1 MSPRQEPSGRARGW
15 VLVLLLVLA
24 LGAGGFFLGRS
35 APDVPPP
42 PVAAPVAPAPE
53 PVVEVAPRARVVE
66 VVGAVERTR
75 GEAWMELRVGD
86 SLAPDEAVRTGPGA
100 RVDLQVG
107 DEASR
112 LSIPERSEVRVG
124 ELTRD
129 VHTLNLER
137 GRIDVDYG
145 ESQAR
150 VLRVRSPG
158 GTVAETRAARFT
170 MLRRGTMVAVV
181 TRGGTVDLSS
191 AGARIQVGA
200 GQQGIVFDGAR
211 PVGPEP
217 IPLDVLLKVARAP
230 TANTLCLSLSGK
242 VRVGTEVWVEDEPAE
257 VSADGSF
264 HADVPQAPGRS
275 RVKVFAREPGGATRE
290 VSLTCRFRPTA
301 GPPPSESV
309 KFRWNEAP

>member
-1 MSPRQEPSGRARGW
+1 
-15 VLVLLLVLA
+15 VLVLLLA

-35 APDVPPP
+35 APDTPEPE
-42 PVAAPVAPAPE
+42 VAAPAAPAPIA
-53 PVVEVAPRARVVE
+53 VVEVAPRARVVD
-66 VVGAVERTR
+66 VVGAVERTQ

-86 SLAPDEAVRTGPGA
+86 SLAPDESVRTGPGA
-100 RVDLQVG
+100 RVELQVG

-129 VHTLNLER
+129 VHTLRLER
-137 GRIDVDYG
+137 GRIDVDYR
-145 ESQAR
+145 EHQAR
-150 VLRVRSPG
+150 ILRVQSQG
-158 GTVAETRAARFT
+158 GAVAETREARFT

-181 TRGGTVDLSS
+181 TRGGAVDLSS
-191 AGARIQVGA
+191 AGASIQVGT
-200 GQQGIVFDGAR
+200 GQQGIVLDGAR

-217 IPLDVLLKVARAP
+217 IPLDVLLKVAKAP

-264 HADVPQAPGRS
+264 RVDVPQAPGRT

-290 VSLTCRFRPTA
+290 VSLTCRFQT
-301 GPPPSESV
+301 PPASPPAESV
-309 KFRWNEAP
+309 KFRWHDEAP

>member
-1 MSPRQEPSGRARGW
+1 M
-15 VLVLLLVLA
+15 
-24 LGAGGFFLGRS
+24 
-35 APDVPPP
+35 
-42 PVAAPVAPAPE
+42 AAPVAPAPE

-145 ESQAR
+145 ESRR
-150 VLRVRSPG
+150 VCCG
-158 GTVAETRAARFT
+158 CGARAARWP
-170 MLRRGTMVAVV
+170 RR
-181 TRGGTVDLSS
+181 
-191 AGARIQVGA
+191 AR
-200 GQQGIVFDGAR
+200 
-211 PVGPEP
+211 
-217 IPLDVLLKVARAP
+217 RASP
-230 TANTLCLSLSGK
+230 CCA
-242 VRVGTEVWVEDEPAE
+242 A
-257 VSADGSF
+257 
-264 HADVPQAPGRS
+264 APWW
-275 RVKVFAREPGGATRE
+275 
-290 VSLTCRFRPTA
+290 
-301 GPPPSESV
+301 
-309 KFRWNEAP
+309 RW

>member
-1 MSPRQEPSGRARGW
+1 ML
-15 VLVLLLVLA
+15 VLVLLLA

-35 APDVPPP
+35 APDAPGPG
-42 PVAAPVAPAPE
+42 VAAPMAPTPVPVA
-53 PVVEVAPRARVVE
+53 EVAPRAQVVE
-66 VVGAVERTR
+66 VVGEVERAR

-86 SLAPDEAVRTGPGA
+86 SLAPDESVRTGPGA
-100 RVDLQVG
+100 RVELQVG

-124 ELTRD
+124 ELTRAR
-129 VHTLNLER
+129 HTLRLER
-137 GRIDVDYG
+137 GRIDVDYR
-145 ESQAR
+145 ESQER
-150 VLRVRSPG
+150 VLRVQSQG
-158 GTVAETRAARFT
+158 GAVAETREARFT
-170 MLRRGTMVAVV
+170 MIRRGTTVAVV
-181 TRGGTVDLSS
+181 TRGGAVDLSS
-191 AGARIQVGA
+191 AGTSIQVGA

-264 HADVPQAPGRS
+264 RADVPQAPGRT

-290 VSLTCRFRPTA
+290 VSLTCRFRTPA
-301 GPPPSESV
+301 GPPAESV
-309 KFRWNEAP
+309 KFHWHEAP